1 MNVSLGATDPLAG
14 ADTDNAAA
22 GEWFRPVCLPPFAN
36 LAYPRHLEKFATLSR
51 GIAEGGAY
59 YLRQVRPTSSG
70 RVLTGEEALEE
81 KSSSDLRR
89 HLPSLAFVALAG
101 LAIGAAAGVFIYA
114 GVYNIGADAPH
125 TKPVYWAIQN
135 LRDRS
140 IAVRSRDI
148 VVPPA
153 LDAQKNIATGAGLYA
168 EMCSGC
174 HLAPGMEK
182 TEISRGLYPEAP
194 ELRLGLAH
202 TAAEEFW
209 MIKHGVKMT
218 AMPAW
223 GRTHSDELIWDM
235 VAFVRKLPS
244 LSAQQY
250 QALVKSAPE
259 DHDTMMRDM
268 PGMAKPTERDSA
280 H

>member
-1 MNVSLGATDPLAG
+1 MNP
-14 ADTDNAAA
+14 
-22 GEWFRPVCLPPFAN
+22 EKR
-36 LAYPRHLEKFATLSR
+36 LEL
-51 GIAEGGAY
+51 
-59 YLRQVRPTSSG
+59 Q
-70 RVLTGEEALEE
+70 
-81 KSSSDLRR
+81 R
-89 HLPSLAFVALAG
+89 HLPSLAFVGLAG
-101 LAIGAAAGVFIYA
+101 IAIGAVAGIFIYT
-114 GVYNIGADAPH
+114 GFYNIGADAPH
-125 TKPVYWAIQN
+125 TKPVYWIIEN

-140 IAVRSRDI
+140 IAVRAKDI
-148 VVPPA
+148 AVP
-153 LDAQKNIATGAGLYA
+153 ATLADPKSVAVGAGLYA

-182 TEISRGLYPEAP
+182 TEISQGLYPQAP
-194 ELRLGLAH
+194 ELRLGVGH

-244 LSAQQY
+244 LSAEQY
-250 QALVKSAPE
+250 QALVKSAPA

-268 PGMAKPTERDSA
+268 PGMEKPAEDKNP